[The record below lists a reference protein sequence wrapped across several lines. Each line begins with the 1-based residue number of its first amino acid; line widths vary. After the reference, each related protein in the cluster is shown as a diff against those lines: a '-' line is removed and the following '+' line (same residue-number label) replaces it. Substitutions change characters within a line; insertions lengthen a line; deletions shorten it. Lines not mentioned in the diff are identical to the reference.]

1 MVNDYKSTY
10 LGSSIGGARYGLGEY
25 SGEKVGAG
33 ARVLEHFEQDKGI
46 GAH

>member
-25 SGEKVGAG
+25 SGEKVGLVQG
-33 ARVLEHFEQDKGI
+33 FWSTLNRIKV
-46 GAH
+46 